1 MVGNDRPTVTRWHEI
16 LDTQG
21 YTRSQYSTL
30 LAALRSYPRPYLREL
45 EQRLHTSLRELGITF
60 GSSILNRAN
69 TWFSDLLPHL
79 FGPEEWDLITRG
91 FQQRVRAFELLLHD
105 VYGKREILREGLLP
119 IPVILGS
126 PQFQRSA
133 VGLRPA
139 SGHYLHLNGLCL
151 CRDPDGRLMV
161 KHHYFSH
168 PSGISYM
175 IQDRRLLARVV
186 PELFELHPVEPMADV
201 PTEILLRLRSMAPIS
216 EPSVV
221 LLTPGL
227 ASAVYSEHSF
237 LARRMGIPLVQ
248 GGDLLV
254 LNDLLFLKTVSGLE
268 KIDVVYS
275 RVADPWLDP
284 LVFKSDSRIG
294 VPGLIHC
301 LRKGTVALV
310 NSVGSQLADDRSLLH
325 FSNTIIRYYL
335 GEWPILPTTQ
345 TYWLGDMDQCE
356 LVLEHAEAFQIR
368 TLTGERFFSIHD
380 LESSS
385 EELRG
390 LIRKTPH
397 HFVAQPREDAAKTI
411 SLVKNRE
418 VERLQDHIVYGMR
431 NNDRLN
437 LFPGA
442 LTRISAKPE
451 GRTESEFGGGGKDTW
466 VLRPPTQTESVP
478 HLFHP
483 AQVLSSRRV
492 TSRVAEAFYWLGR
505 YLERTQEVA
514 RIIQFVETVELEE
527 LNAVERKLYRP
538 IWNHLLP
545 PLDQPGKRGRRGI
558 SNVKERYRL
567 LLEPDQ
573 TGSVAS
579 MIRMAWAN
587 ASSLREAISPEAW
600 SVLSELQGRFGR
612 KRLQPR
618 ISDTDA
624 RRLTRRLAQSV
635 LSLVPQ
641 FIAVAQQ
648 TMLADDGWRFCE
660 LGLYLE
666 RAVGT
671 ANATYVVAR
680 SIQQRAGTRQ
690 GLDIV
695 LSAFLRL
702 LACRD
707 AYRRI
712 YQARSEP
719 ASVFGFL
726 WQNSEMPRS
735 VMFCL
740 QQCAKLLAASLPA
753 SSSNAESGLT
763 YLHGIIRQLRR
774 IDWYA
779 FFVSDPE
786 DAEQVV
792 QSDELVALIGNLLDQ
807 IQELH
812 QVITDH
818 LLSHQRII
826 SEPEPTLFNW

>member
-1 MVGNDRPTVTRWHEI
+1 
-16 LDTQG
+16 
-21 YTRSQYSTL
+21 
-30 LAALRSYPRPYLREL
+30 
-45 EQRLHTSLRELGITF
+45 
-60 GSSILNRAN
+60 
-69 TWFSDLLPHL
+69 
-79 FGPEEWDLITRG
+79 
-91 FQQRVRAFELLLHD
+91 
-105 VYGKREILREGLLP
+105 
-119 IPVILGS
+119 
-126 PQFQRSA
+126 
-133 VGLRPA
+133 
-139 SGHYLHLNGLCL
+139 
-151 CRDPDGRLMV
+151 
-161 KHHYFSH
+161 
-168 PSGISYM
+168 
-175 IQDRRLLARVV
+175 
-186 PELFELHPVEPMADV
+186 
-201 PTEILLRLRSMAPIS
+201 
-216 EPSVV
+216 
-221 LLTPGL
+221 
-227 ASAVYSEHSF
+227 
-237 LARRMGIPLVQ
+237 
-248 GGDLLV
+248 
-254 LNDLLFLKTVSGLE
+254 
-268 KIDVVYS
+268 
-275 RVADPWLDP
+275 
-284 LVFKSDSRIG
+284 
-294 VPGLIHC
+294 
-301 LRKGTVALV
+301 
-310 NSVGSQLADDRSLLH
+310 
-325 FSNTIIRYYL
+325 
-335 GEWPILPTTQ
+335 
-345 TYWLGDMDQCE
+345 MDQCE

-380 LESSS
+380 LESGS

-397 HFVAQPREDAAKTI
+397 LFVAQPREDAAKTL

-442 LTRISAKPE
+442 LTRVSAKPE

-466 VLRPPTQTESVP
+466 VLRPPTQAESVP
-478 HLFHP
+478 HLFRP

-573 TGSVAS
+573 AGSVAS
-579 MIRMAWAN
+579 MIRMALAN

-600 SVLSELQGRFGR
+600 SVLSELQGRFNR

-618 ISDTDA
+618 ISDADA

-680 SIQQRAGTRQ
+680 SIQRRAGTRQ
-690 GLDIV
+690 GLDIE

-753 SSSNAESGLT
+753 GSSNAESGLT

-779 FFVSDPE
+779 FFISDPE
-786 DAEQVV
+786 DAEHAEQVV

>member
-1 MVGNDRPTVTRWHEI
+1 MVGNDRPTVARWHEI

-21 YTRSQYSTL
+21 YTRSQYTTL
-30 LAALRSYPRPYLREL
+30 LTTLRSYPRPYLREL

-105 VYGKREILREGLLP
+105 VYGKREILREGILP

-151 CRDPDGRLMV
+151 CRNPDGRLTV

-201 PTEILLRLRSMAPIS
+201 LTEILLRLRSVAPIS

-221 LLTPGL
+221 LLTPGV

-254 LNDLLFLKTVSGLE
+254 LNDSLFLKTVSGLE
-268 KIDVVYS
+268 RIDVVYS

-301 LRKGTVALV
+301 LRKGTVSLV

-325 FSNTIIRYYL
+325 FSNSIIRYYL
-335 GEWPILPTTQ
+335 GEWPLLPTMQ

-368 TLTGERFFSIHD
+368 TLTGERFVSIHD
-380 LESSS
+380 LESGSD
-385 EELRG
+385 ELRG

-397 HFVAQPREDAAKTI
+397 LFVAQPREDAARTI
-411 SLVKNRE
+411 SVVKSRE
-418 VERLQDHIVYGMR
+418 VERLQDHIVYGIR
-431 NNDRLN
+431 NNDRLD

-466 VLRPPTQTESVP
+466 VLRAPTQAESVS
-478 HLFHP
+478 HIFRP

-505 YLERTQEVA
+505 YLERTHEVA
-514 RIIQFVETVELEE
+514 RIIQFVETVEMEE

-545 PLDQPGKRGRRGI
+545 PLDHPGKRGRRGI

-573 TGSVAS
+573 AGSIAS
-579 MIRMAWAN
+579 MIRMALAN
-587 ASSLREAISPEAW
+587 ASSLQEAISPEAW
-600 SVLSELQGRFGR
+600 SALSELHGRFDR

-618 ISDTDA
+618 ISDADA
-624 RRLTRRLAQSV
+624 RRLTRRLAHSV

-641 FIAVAQQ
+641 FIAIAQQ

-671 ANATYVVAR
+671 ANATYVVAQ
-680 SIQQRAGTRQ
+680 SIQQRSGTRQ
-690 GLDIV
+690 GLDIE

-719 ASVFGFL
+719 VSVFGFL

-735 VMFCL
+735 VMYCL

-753 SSSNAESGLT
+753 GSSNAESGLT

-774 IDWYA
+774 LDWYA
-779 FFVSDPE
+779 FFVSDAE
-786 DAEQVV
+786 DTEQLV

-826 SEPEPTLFNW
+826 SEPEPTLF

>member
-1 MVGNDRPTVTRWHEI
+1 MVGNDRRPAVARWHEI
-16 LDTQG
+16 FDTQG
-21 YTRSQYSTL
+21 YTRPQYDAL
-30 LAALRSYPRPYLREL
+30 LARLKSYPPSYLREL
-45 EQRLHTSLRELGITF
+45 EQRLHASLRELGITF
-60 GSSILNRAN
+60 GSFQTDRAN

-79 FGPEEWDLITRG
+79 FLTEEWELITRG
-91 FQQRVRAFELLLHD
+91 FQQRVRAFELLLQD
-105 VYGKREILREGLLP
+105 VYGKREILREGILP
-119 IPVILGS
+119 IPLILGS

-133 VGLRPA
+133 VGLKPTN
-139 SGHYLHLNGLCL
+139 GHYLHLNGLCL
-151 CRDPDGRLMV
+151 YRGADGQLTV
-161 KHHYFSH
+161 KHHYFGH

-175 IQDRRLLARVV
+175 MQDRRLLARVV
-186 PELFELHPVEPMADV
+186 PDLFEYHPIEPMVDI
-201 PTEILLRLRSMAPIS
+201 PTEILLRLRSTARTGD
-216 EPSVV
+216 PSVV
-221 LLTPGL
+221 LLTPGA

-254 LNDLLFLKTVSGLE
+254 LNDSLFLKTVSGLE
-268 KIDVVYS
+268 RIDVIYS

-284 LVFKSDSRIG
+284 LVFNSDSRIG

-310 NSVGSQLADDRSLLH
+310 NPVGSQLADDRSLLH
-325 FSNTIIRYYL
+325 FSPAIIRYYL
-335 GEWPILPTTQ
+335 GEWPILPTIQ
-345 TYWLGDMDQCE
+345 TYWLGDLDQRE
-356 LVLEHAEAFQIR
+356 LVLENAEAFQIR
-368 TLTGERFFSIHD
+368 ALTGERFLTVHD
-380 LESSS
+380 LDSGSD
-385 EELRG
+385 ELRN
-390 LIRKTPH
+390 LVRKTPNL
-397 HFVAQPREDAAKTI
+397 FVAQPREDAAKTI
-411 SLVKNRE
+411 SLVKNRQ

-431 NNDRLN
+431 NGDKLD

-442 LTRISAKPE
+442 LTRLSAQPE

-466 VLRPPTQTESVP
+466 VLRSPSPEKSAPNTS
-478 HLFHP
+478 HP
-483 AQVLSSRRV
+483 AQVLLSRRV

-505 YLERTQEVA
+505 YLERSQEVA
-514 RIIQFVETVELEE
+514 SMIRIVESVEMEE
-527 LNAVERKLYRP
+527 FTAVERKLYRP

-545 PLDQPGKRGRRGI
+545 PLDTPGKRGRRGI
-558 SNVKERYRL
+558 SNVQERYRL

-573 TGSVAS
+573 SGSIAS
-579 MIRMAWAN
+579 MVRRSLAN
-587 ASSLREAISPEAW
+587 ANSLREAISPEAW
-600 SVLSELQGRFGR
+600 SVLSELESQFDR
-612 KRLQPR
+612 KRLQSR
-618 ISDTDA
+618 ISDADA
-624 RRLTRRLAQSV
+624 RRVTRRLSQSV

-641 FIAVAQQ
+641 FTAVAQQ

-671 ANATYVVAR
+671 ANATYAVAQ

-690 GLDIV
+690 GLDIE

-740 QQCAKLLAASLPA
+740 QHCSRLLAAALPA
-753 SSSNAESGLT
+753 ASANAESGLT
-763 YLHGIIRQLRR
+763 YLQGIIQQVRR
-774 IDWYA
+774 LDWYT
-779 FFVSDPE
+779 FFISEAE
-786 DAEQVV
+786 DTEQVV
-792 QSDELVALIGNLLDQ
+792 RSDQLIALIGDLLDR

-812 QVITDH
+812 HVITDH
-818 LLSHQRII
+818 LLSHQSII
-826 SEPEPTLFNW
+826 SEPEPTLF